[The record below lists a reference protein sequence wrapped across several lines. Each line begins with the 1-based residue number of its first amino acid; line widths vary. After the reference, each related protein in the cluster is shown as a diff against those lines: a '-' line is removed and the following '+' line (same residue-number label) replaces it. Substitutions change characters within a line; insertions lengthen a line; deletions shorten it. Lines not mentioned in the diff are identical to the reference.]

1 MQKQKTKAQSQTT
14 TKSKSPVTAQK
25 STKRGDAAATKAPV
39 KLAANKPTANKPTA
53 DTATKTTGRAN
64 VTAPVKVAA
73 KAPAKVAAKAPAKA
87 PAKTAT
93 KAPKATVS
101 AAAKTAPKVTANTAA
116 KAPTKVAKAPTKVSS
131 KTAAKAPAKV
141 PAPTKTPAP
150 AKVAAKAPA
159 KVAAKAPAKRATKAP
174 AKAPA
179 KTAGKVAAQA
189 TAKPKRVMRPRV
201 KGGSQTLPTSGYR
214 GVSRVDSYRRNS
226 HGWYVRVRFKG
237 EVHSKF
243 FTDSV
248 HGGSDRALKKAV
260 AYRNRLE
267 RELGKPRTD
276 RTLIITPSRNNTGI
290 VGVKRILKEGAPVFE
305 VTWCPQP
312 NVLQR
317 TSVSIRKYGE
327 EEALR
332 RAAAIRLKR
341 ERELYGALIQ
351 DV

>member
-1 MQKQKTKAQSQTT
+1 MT
-14 TKSKSPVTAQK
+14 
-25 STKRGDAAATKAPV
+25 
-39 KLAANKPTANKPTA
+39 
-53 DTATKTTGRAN
+53 
-64 VTAPVKVAA
+64 
-73 KAPAKVAAKAPAKA
+73 AKA
-87 PAKTAT
+87 PAKT
-93 KAPKATVS
+93 
-101 AAAKTAPKVTANTAA
+101 TAR
-116 KAPTKVAKAPTKVSS
+116 VSS
-131 KTAAKAPAKV
+131 
-141 PAPTKTPAP
+141 
-150 AKVAAKAPA
+150 
-159 KVAAKAPAKRATKAP
+159 
-174 AKAPA
+174 KAPA
-179 KTAGKVAAQA
+179 KTVRKVAAQA
-189 TAKPKRVMRPRV
+189 TAKPKRVIRPRV

-214 GVSRVDSYRRNS
+214 GVSRVDSYKRNS

-260 AYRNRLE
+260 AYRNKLE
-267 RELGKPRTD
+267 RDLGKPRTD
-276 RTLIITPSRNNTGI
+276 RTLIVTPSRNNTGI